1 MKKTLVIIALF
12 ALITAPV
19 FAGMDAVPYKVSVI
33 ASETNSATY
42 VLRGTIESIYVD
54 IAALSTNTVTIT
66 SDQGTIFTKAGIIAD
81 TQFFPRAA
89 GQTTAGAAYTFST
102 LGSDSGG
109 ATTNLFTSAQYDKIA
124 VAGPVKVTVIGQ
136 NATSTNLTTT
146 TIIINK

>member
-1 MKKTLVIIALF
+1 MKRISIVIAFLALF
-12 ALITAPV
+12 AFAAM
-19 FAGMDAVPYKVSVI
+19 AGMDNVPYKVSVI

-54 IAALSTNTVTIT
+54 VADLSTNTVTIT
-66 SDQGTIFTKAGIIAD
+66 SDQGTIFTKAGITAD
-81 TQFFPRAA
+81 TQFFPRVA
-89 GQTTAGAAYTFST
+89 GQTTAGVAYTFST

-136 NATSTNLTTT
+136 NASTTNTTTT